1 MKATTFSPFP
11 SIMALAIVAT
21 ALAAAAASQYG
32 SRNENPAGGGFHRSE
47 VFQMV
52 QTKNDLNKAQ
62 NQAGRYAG
70 NLRITSKLLARDFT
84 PGGNLNKAAWQA
96 AEPVNFDRDALGR
109 KQFPES
115 ATRVASLW
123 SKRYVYF
130 AYWCKY
136 STLNIYEGEDAAK
149 ERWELWNRDV
159 VEVFINPQPER
170 FNHYYEFEV
179 APNNQ
184 WIDLEID
191 LDKTPFN
198 SAGWDSGFEH
208 ATAIDALNHTWTCE
222 MRIPMAS
229 MGVQQVKA
237 NSEWRLNF
245 YRADGPGDDTKR
257 RFLSWSLLPSS
268 KLSFH
273 QPGSFGIIRF
283 IK

>member
-1 MKATTFSPFP
+1 MKAVISGPYLSMMVF
-11 SIMALAIVAT
+11 AIVAT
-21 ALAAAAASQYG
+21 ALAAGKASQYG
-32 SRNENPAGGGFHRSE
+32 IRNQNPARGGFNKFGA
-47 VFQMV
+47 FQMA
-52 QTKNDLNKAQ
+52 QTKKDAKKAQ
-62 NQAGRYAG
+62 NQAGRYSG
-70 NLRITSKLLARDFT
+70 DLRITSKLLARDFI
-84 PGGNLNKAAWQA
+84 PDGDLGKAAWQA
-96 AEPVNFDRDALGR
+96 AESVSFHHDALGR

-123 SKRYVYF
+123 SKRHVYF
-130 AYWCKY
+130 AYWCQY

-159 VEVFINPQPER
+159 VEVFLNPQPER

-198 SAGWDSGFEH
+198 SAAWNSDFEH
-208 ATAIDALNHTWTCE
+208 ATRIDASNQTWTCE
-222 MRIPMAS
+222 MRIPITA
-229 MGVQQVKA
+229 MGAKPLKV

-245 YRADGPGDDTKR
+245 YRADGPGDDTMR
-257 RFLSWSLLPSS
+257 RFLSWNLLPTS

-273 QPGSFGIIRF
+273 QPASFGIIRF
-283 IK
+283 VN